1 MPSSHMVGPIQRSS
15 LDRDSVQS
23 QFRLIYAKHRAQ
35 NAEATDSFQFPT
47 KLRGKN
53 KQKQQP

>member
-1 MPSSHMVGPIQRSS
+1 MPSSHMVGPIQRS

-53 KQKQQP
+53 KQKQQS